1 MGARRRDFQVG
12 QLMAHA
18 DKDKFSVH
26 KQITLFTRDS
36 DKMDTAVRVTKFLHD
51 RVIDE
56 NAVIRVPMF
65 LTGQCKA
72 FGQLI
77 DGIN

>member
-1 MGARRRDFQVG
+1 ME
-12 QLMAHA
+12 
-18 DKDKFSVH
+18 
-26 KQITLFTRDS
+26 
-36 DKMDTAVRVTKFLHD
+36 TAVRVNKSLHD

-56 NAVIRVPMF
+56 NTVRVPMI

-72 FGQLI
+72 FGRLI